1 GFNADGA
8 LGDFT
13 FELAL
18 GRSVL
23 RSVGFVGEHEA
34 ALSQVLVEATGEL
47 VGRSEMQSVLPE
59 NPTECLAERPL
70 TGTTLANECGCDL
83 GLLAGMLA
91 RPGLPLDSVIEERL
105 VAGAQH
111 DADMFAH
118 QAPVA
123 RLRFDA
129 PAAPKVEASINDLG
143 PAWFE
148 RQPTVL
154 SPKMV

>member
-1 GFNADGA
+1 
-8 LGDFT
+8 
-13 FELAL
+13 
-18 GRSVL
+18 
-23 RSVGFVGEHEA
+23 
-34 ALSQVLVEATGEL
+34 
-47 VGRSEMQSVLPE
+47 

-83 GLLAGMLA
+83 GLLVGMLD
-91 RPGLPLDSVIEERL
+91 RPRLPLDSVIEERL

-154 SPKMV
+154 SPKMVFEPPAADVDPLFADQNAPVKIEIAEVREG